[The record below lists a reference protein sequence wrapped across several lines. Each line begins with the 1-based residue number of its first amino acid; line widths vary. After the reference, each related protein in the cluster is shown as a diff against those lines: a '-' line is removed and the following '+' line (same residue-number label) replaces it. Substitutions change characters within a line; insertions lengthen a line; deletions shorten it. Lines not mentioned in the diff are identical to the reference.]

1 MLLVALAGAVT
12 ATACGGGGGQL
23 AKGDDSV
30 TSTSAAAPAK
40 PTKTVA
46 PVPASS
52 LPTLSSEKA
61 VARELAAAESGLRA
75 DGRTAESTRAFGQR
89 QQLAY
94 RALAAHPE
102 WAAAVIAAVPADLQ
116 VAVEANA
123 EAGAA
128 LASLTPSDAD
138 APTGLPNWEIL
149 TPQPAATLRSYYDE
163 AAQATGIPWQY
174 LAAIHLVE
182 TRVGRIHG
190 LSSAGAQGPMQFIPE
205 TWAAYGAG
213 DINSNRDAI
222 QAAGRYLASRGGP
235 ANMDRALYSYNNDD
249 RYVAAV
255 KAYASVL
262 VEDPKAFDGYYQW
275 QVFYATRDGTYLLPE
290 GFRGP

>member
-1 MLLVALAGAVT
+1 MLLVVLAVA
-12 ATACGGGGGQL
+12 ASACGGGGGQL
-23 AKGDDSV
+23 AQRDDSV
-30 TSTSAAAPAK
+30 TATSSGAAPAQ
-40 PTKTVA
+40 PAKTVA

-52 LPTLSSEKA
+52 LPTLSSAKA

-94 RALAAHPE
+94 RTLAAHPE

-116 VAVEANA
+116 VAVQANA

-138 APTGLPNWEIL
+138 APTGLPSWEIL

-262 VEDPKAFDGYYQW
+262 VEEPKAFDGYYEW
-275 QVFYATRDGTYLLPE
+275 QVFYATRDGAFLLPE